1 MHADADK
8 SFAGPE
14 SCRPAPKK
22 YRTPLVRPV
31 GAERRFR
38 RAGCP
43 FAPIVINWLSMAQL
57 ENAMGIGEPMRKDE
71 AHELVNRM
79 PEDATWD
86 DLIDEIYVRQVIE
99 QGLSDSKAGKTTDVR
114 EVRRRYGLTE

>member
-1 MHADADK
+1 
-8 SFAGPE
+8 
-14 SCRPAPKK
+14 
-22 YRTPLVRPV
+22 
-31 GAERRFR
+31 
-38 RAGCP
+38 
-43 FAPIVINWLSMAQL
+43 MAQL